1 MCADAGPALTTV
13 LGVPAVVPAV
23 VPPVV
28 PAVVPAVVGGRAKAL
43 ISEME
48 GRKIR
53 GTESG

>member
-13 LGVPAVVPAV
+13 LG
-23 VPPVV
+23 V